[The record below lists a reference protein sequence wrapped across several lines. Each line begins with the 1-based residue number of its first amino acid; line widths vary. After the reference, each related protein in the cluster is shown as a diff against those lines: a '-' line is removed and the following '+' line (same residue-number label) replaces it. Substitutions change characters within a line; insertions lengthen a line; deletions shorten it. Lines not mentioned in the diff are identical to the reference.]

1 METTFQNLVGDVDFH
16 SFRVVFITRVVEA
29 GATVKE
35 AQTFARHSTP
45 DLTMNTYAKASPK
58 RLTDL
63 AEKISEDMAEEAE
76 CALCV
81 HQRIGA
87 RECAPEKANKSNK
100 MDHEEQWW
108 RRRESNPRP
117 KIFAQ
122 GPYVRIP

>member
-63 AEKISEDMAEEAE
+63 AEKISEDVYKKFGVRLEPE
-76 CALCV
+76 V
-81 HQRIGA
+81 QYIGF
-87 RECAPEKANKSNK
+87 N
-100 MDHEEQWW
+100 
-108 RRRESNPRP
+108 
-117 KIFAQ
+117 
-122 GPYVRIP
+122 